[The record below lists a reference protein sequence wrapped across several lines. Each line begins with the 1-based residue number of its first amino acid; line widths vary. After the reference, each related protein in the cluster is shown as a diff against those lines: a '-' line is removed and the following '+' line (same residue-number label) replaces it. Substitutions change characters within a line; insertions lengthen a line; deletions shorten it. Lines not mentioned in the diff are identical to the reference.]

1 MYFIYAILIVLTIIL
16 IDVVARIYYG
26 RKALHL
32 IENLPSFNVEKIPPQ
47 KQAIPFEFQ
56 TTDQIT
62 LRGSIYHPD
71 EMPALGVILFCPETS
86 SNHWSA
92 VKYAQGL
99 IDNGYIVVSFDFRN
113 QGESDSINGYQPM
126 HWVTEY
132 EVADLEAV
140 VKWIGDQ
147 DAFQNLPLGIL
158 GISRGGATTLAALN
172 RLSGIEFI
180 ALDSSFTND
189 LLITHY
195 LERWAR
201 VIVPSFLFKFYPLSQ
216 MRKTLDLAIWFSQ
229 YKRNCKYVN
238 SSNPFEGASGK
249 QVLMIAGA
257 KDSYVPLRITKQL
270 KKMLGELCS
279 ELWVAPQ
286 TSHNG
291 ARELYPQEYD
301 SRLVAFFHQ
310 MIVTQPATPVSG
322 ESSVSVVS
330 SKEQRGDKALAT
342 HLNEK

>member
-1 MYFIYAILIVLTIIL
+1 MYFVYAILILLTIIL
-16 IDVVARIYYG
+16 IDVVARIYYAH
-26 RKALHL
+26 KALHL
-32 IENLPSFNVEKIPPQ
+32 LENLPSFNVDKFPPQ
-47 KQAIPFEFQ
+47 KQAVLFEFQ
-56 TTDQIT
+56 STEQVT
-62 LRGSIYHPD
+62 LRGSIYYPD

-113 QGESDSINGYQPM
+113 QGESDSTNGYQPM

-132 EVADLEAV
+132 EVDDLEAA

-147 DAFQNLPLGIL
+147 HAFQNLPLGIL
-158 GISRGGATTLAALN
+158 GISRGGSTTLTALN
-172 RLSGIEFI
+172 RLSNVKFV
-180 ALDSSFTND
+180 AVDSGFTND

-238 SSNPFEGASGK
+238 TSNLFEGVSGK

-257 KDSYVPLRITKQL
+257 RDSYVPLRITKQL
-270 KKMLGELCS
+270 KEMLGELCS
-279 ELWVAPQ
+279 ELWVAPL

-310 MIVTQPATPVSG
+310 MIVTQPATPVSD
-322 ESSVSVVS
+322 EVSASVVS
-330 SKEQRGDKALAT
+330 EEKQHGDKALAT